1 LAHDFWIQDDDAYA
15 ENMEFENKFVIPGAL
30 WHRLYAYQQTA
41 LKWLWELHMQGAG
54 GILGVCAFIGQLHIP
69 NTRFLKMNFSNDA
82 ALLLFYF
89 GMLACSNDYDICS
102 RS

>member
-1 LAHDFWIQDDDAYA
+1 MAHDFWIQDEDAYA
-15 ENMEFENKFVIPGAL
+15 ENMEFENRFVIPGAL

-54 GILGVCAFIGQLHIP
+54 GILGVCAFIGQLHIH
-69 NTRFLKMNFSNDA
+69 NTRFLKIHFFKQWRTIII
-82 ALLLFYF
+82 LLKR
-89 GMLACSNDYDICS
+89 AYDICS